1 MEQRRGSPDGA
12 DRACERALGW
22 AENGVWDGSL
32 LCAFHHLHRLILHGI
47 GLVCNSAVEV
57 LACVKVSRVVVKSQ
71 KQTMFPTW
79 MLLRGLM
86 KMHRVSLAIRC
97 CFFVPLTTCPW

>member
-32 LCAFHHLHRLILHGI
+32 LCAFHHVHRLILHGI

-57 LACVKVSRVVVKSQ
+57 LACVKVSRVVIKSQ
-71 KQTMFPTW
+71 KQTVVPT
-79 MLLRGLM
+79 
-86 KMHRVSLAIRC
+86 
-97 CFFVPLTTCPW
+97 